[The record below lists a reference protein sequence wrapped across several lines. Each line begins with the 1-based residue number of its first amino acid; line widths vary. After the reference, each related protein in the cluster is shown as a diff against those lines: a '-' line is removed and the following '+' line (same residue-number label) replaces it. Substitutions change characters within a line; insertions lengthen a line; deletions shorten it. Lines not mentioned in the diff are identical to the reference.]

1 MLTFRLSHPISG
13 DKQAHINQDDLSGEG
28 VTIGRGGRNHIVL
41 EDPSVSRLHARL
53 TLNQGSVYVAD
64 CGSTAGTMLNRAR
77 LMPNKATRLVA
88 GDVLEIGPFT
98 MDLIP
103 AEKSNSE
110 LLGVTVMAAPPLA
123 SYMPVAAIDASS
135 LTRWTGGELTVR
147 VARIIDE
154 TAQVKTFVFVADK
167 PLLFTYL
174 PGQFITVQVPID
186 GVQTTRSYTI
196 SSTPSRPHALSITV
210 KGQAA
215 GEGSP
220 AGLVSS
226 WLHAHLA
233 VGDAITING
242 PYGEFSCVRHPSPRI
257 LLISAG
263 SGITPMLA
271 MSRWLTDTTAD
282 VDVAFL
288 HCARTSAELICRQD
302 LELLAVHNP
311 RLRVTLVTTRPEAGS
326 RWTGL
331 SGRISTEMLKLIVP
345 DFHRR
350 VVFCCGPEQFMHSVK
365 GMLEREHFPLA
376 NFHEESFGGAPRRS
390 SSGSFAKPSGTAAP
404 GPLSASASAAAAA
417 ARPTEYGLK
426 ALLRVEASHGAH
438 PSTGHQANGATST
451 ALKVESLASVNFAKS
466 KALVACAPQQ
476 TVLEAGESH
485 GVKLAFGCRM
495 GKCGACKQIKCSGE
509 LQREGYDDAVLH
521 ASERSR
527 GYILTCIAKPNGRVE
542 IDA

>member
-1 MLTFRLSHPISG
+1 MLTFRLSHPTSG
-13 DKQAHINQDDLSGEG
+13 DKQAHISQDDLSGEG

-53 TLNQGSVYVAD
+53 TLSQGSVYIAD

-77 LMPNKATRLVA
+77 LMPNKATRLVG

-98 MDLIP
+98 INLIP
-103 AEKSNSE
+103 AEKSDSE
-110 LLGVTVMAAPPLA
+110 LLGVTVMAPPPLT
-123 SYMPVAAIDASS
+123 SYMPVAAIEPSGI
-135 LTRWTGGELTVR
+135 TRWTGGELTVR

-154 TAQVKTFVFVADK
+154 TVDAKTFVFVADK

-186 GVQTTRSYTI
+186 GAQITRSYTI
-196 SSTPSRPHALSITV
+196 SSTPSRPHSLSITV
-210 KGQAA
+210 KRLVASDGN
-215 GEGSP
+215 P
-220 AGLVSS
+220 AGMVSS
-226 WLHAHLA
+226 WLHAQLA

-288 HCARTSAELICRQD
+288 HHARSSAELICRQD

-311 RLRVTLVTTRPEAGS
+311 RLRVTLATTRPEAGS

-331 SGRISTEMLKLIVP
+331 SGRISAEMLKFTVP

-350 VVFCCGPEQFMHSVK
+350 EVFCCGPEPFMHSVK
-365 GMLEREHFPLA
+365 CLLEREHFPLA
-376 NFHEESFGGAPRRS
+376 NFHEERFGAPTRRP
-390 SSGSFAKPSGTAAP
+390 SSGPFAKNPGIVAAGPTTTAV
-404 GPLSASASAAAAA
+404 SNAA

-426 ALLRVEASHGAH
+426 ALLRVEASHGPH
-438 PSTGHQANGATST
+438 PSTGHPTNGVTRT
-451 ALKVESLASVNFAKS
+451 ALKAENPTSVNFTKS
-466 KALVACAPQQ
+466 KAVVACAPQQ
-476 TVLEAGESH
+476 TVLEAGESS
-485 GVKLAFGCRM
+485 GIKLAFGCRM
-495 GKCGACKQIKCSGE
+495 GKCGACKQIKCSGD
-509 LQREGYDDAVLH
+509 LLRDGYDDAVLQ

-527 GYILTCIAKPNGRVE
+527 GYILTCIAKPSGRVE